1 MDPPGSP
8 NSSTSGLSLASTVRK
23 PDEEDGLLL
32 EPLAQ
37 FVLPKRLLT
46 EAARQ
51 FVQAPRTTGHGPGIS
66 LLDKIEKSCRAVPLP
81 RQLRNNDEF
90 VFLTTT

>member
-1 MDPPGSP
+1 M
-8 NSSTSGLSLASTVRK
+8 
-23 PDEEDGLLL
+23 
-32 EPLAQ
+32 
-37 FVLPKRLLT
+37 LPKRLLT

-51 FVQAPRTTGHGPGIS
+51 FVQAPRTAGHGPGIS

-90 VFLTTT
+90 VFLAA